1 MDSIEALSAAYLT
14 SHNMFCHDEDLEQ
27 LWWYV
32 KQVQEVLYI
41 CVCACV
47 SDYMEQT
54 RTLSIAS
61 YIHYVTPSFLVPSIM
76 IMTDESKN
84 VNWYFSFPKILSF
97 LHLK

>member
-1 MDSIEALSAAYLT
+1 MDFIEALSVAYLT
-14 SHNMFCHDEDLEQ
+14 TCLVHDKDLEQ

-41 CVCACV
+41 YVCACV

-54 RTLSIAS
+54 RTQSITS
-61 YIHYVTPSFLVPSIM
+61 CIRYVTPSFLVPSIM

-84 VNWYFSFPKILSF
+84 VN
-97 LHLK
+97 